1 MQWTHSNE
9 FTQFHSKK
17 NLRFASTSSIK
28 RKTRKFHIEIEI
40 VQWQ

>member
-9 FTQFHSKK
+9 FTQVQGKK

-28 RKTRKFHIEIEI
+28 GKTRKFHSDSN
-40 VQWQ
+40 VM